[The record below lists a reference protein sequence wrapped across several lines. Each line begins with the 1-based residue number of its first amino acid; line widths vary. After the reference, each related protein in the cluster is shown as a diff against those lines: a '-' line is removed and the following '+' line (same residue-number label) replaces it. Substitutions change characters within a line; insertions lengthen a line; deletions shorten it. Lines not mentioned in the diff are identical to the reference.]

1 MEPHR
6 RHPDMDS
13 AKTCLEVGFV
23 ASISQRRRSTS
34 RPRSYQGRC
43 GRGWVA
49 SIWRTWGA
57 AAQAT
62 TGSAAVV
69 TAAGG
74 RGASPKVRT
83 LHPLLL
89 LMLPMAASRLA
100 LGSCCEFDPL
110 HGLGSCASAAAAM
123 KKWWRPPDSAAEIQ
137 EVGSSLRCAG
147 PVPPVP
153 LWCCVAVVGAGKVF
167 CCNLNLQSPSKPAGG
182 ELLF

>member
-1 MEPHR
+1 
-6 RHPDMDS
+6 
-13 AKTCLEVGFV
+13 
-23 ASISQRRRSTS
+23 
-34 RPRSYQGRC
+34 
-43 GRGWVA
+43 VA

-123 KKWWRPPDSAAEIQ
+123 KKW
-137 EVGSSLRCAG
+137 
-147 PVPPVP
+147 
-153 LWCCVAVVGAGKVF
+153 
-167 CCNLNLQSPSKPAGG
+167 
-182 ELLF
+182 